1 MKDNMTL
8 LENINNFLAS
18 VDVQTYREKYSHIK
32 LVELDLPKNIQAI
45 RHLYREYWERRENF
59 PTFDNFYRIYY
70 GELSEELESFR
81 IKTMFSKETFYR
93 GLPARIY
100 RTWASL
106 LTQIQGGYAADSIYG
121 GVEMSAEL
129 DYQGIDIRINCN
141 NQILNI
147 QIKKETMSRE
157 VRAPWRAIKRKVPII
172 MVYYEVPDCD
182 HQNQNRKGS
191 CPFPKMAKQME

>member
-1 MKDNMTL
+1 MTL

-81 IKTMFSKETFYR
+81 IKTMFSKETFIAGYR
-93 GLPARIY
+93 HGFIALGHHY
-100 RTWASL
+100 
-106 LTQIQGGYAADSIYG
+106 
-121 GVEMSAEL
+121 
-129 DYQGIDIRINCN
+129 
-141 NQILNI
+141 
-147 QIKKETMSRE
+147 
-157 VRAPWRAIKRKVPII
+157 
-172 MVYYEVPDCD
+172 
-182 HQNQNRKGS
+182 
-191 CPFPKMAKQME
+191 